1 MSIIPEYQLAL
12 KNLSFNLHN
21 DVNFQEE
28 TGRTSSI
35 EFSNNELSIYDVYN
49 FDDRMDIEPHGYTGG
64 STNDAWFSAMGGPA
78 SLEYEPGVTEKNN
91 SFIGGKNLQRH
102 KESVIK
108 AMLVAL
114 LTNNGKRSST
124 LNSDSLDDRRK
135 VWFNCLLQTGPSRD
149 TTIKPWN
156 NSWRNTHTTLTN
168 SGITATKTNGVVTV
182 NTSTPH
188 GLDAQYDDWGIV
200 IETGNSNFDMTSAT
214 YPNGVPI
221 KIIDAY
227 SFTYR
232 KSGSDTPAT
241 SISGTFDVKIGWGG
255 SSNNLH
261 LYFT

>member
-1 MSIIPEYQLAL
+1 MLPEYKLAL

-64 STNDAWFSAMGGPA
+64 SRNDAWFAAMGGPS
-78 SLEYEPGVTEKNN
+78 SLDGTVPTDF
-91 SFIGGKNLQRH
+91 FIGGKNLQRH

-124 LNSDSLDDRRK
+124 LNSDSVSDRRITF
-135 VWFNCLLQTGPSRD
+135 FNSLFNSEVRD
-149 TTIKPWN
+149 PTIKPW
-156 NSWRNTHTTLTN
+156 STWRDTHTTLTN
-168 SGITATKTNGVVTV
+168 SGITATKTNGLVTV
-182 NTSTPH
+182 NTNTPH

-200 IETGNSNFDMTSAT
+200 IETGNSNFDMPSAT

-221 KIIDAY
+221 KIVNSN